1 MYESIFYIESH
12 TFDDDYFMHKRTHK
26 NFNKLSIQSKFVQLL
41 NENVSH
47 KNDHFVSF
55 VFWWLADFIR
65 KFKRVCITSHTV
77 VKKQNVRAFIFGE
90 FLFNFFHHENSFWMA
105 RSRTHTYT
113 DNTIFVELRLETC
126 WQIRTEQTYL
136 SPADRH
142 MCMYAMRASE
152 HGKPKKNNNNLIH
165 LVYVFVL
172 IGQMYMQNVLFI
184 ISS

>member
-1 MYESIFYIESH
+1 
-12 TFDDDYFMHKRTHK
+12 MHKRTHK

-55 VFWWLADFIR
+55 VFRWLADFIC

-126 WQIRTEQTYL
+126 WQIYRDTAYTLRTEQTYL

-142 MCMYAMRASE
+142 MCMYVCNASE
-152 HGKPKKNNNNLIH
+152 RARQTEKKTTTI
-165 LVYVFVL
+165 
-172 IGQMYMQNVLFI
+172 
-184 ISS
+184 